1 VDIASSLNLRVDQD
15 LFKFVLEK
23 DAIRI
28 RRKNG
33 QITTDDIKLI
43 KRVSEIIK
51 NYLVDIKKLLDQPNK
66 EYSTQYIQLAKTT
79 KLAENIFEI
88 FNVKINAY
96 IAVFVA
102 RQEEI
107 STNLYNHSGISPDT
121 KKFLVRVQ
129 YKLEEYK
136 RDIEFTVS
144 KK

>member
-1 VDIASSLNLRVDQD
+1 MDIASSLNLKVDQD

-66 EYSTQYIQLAKTT
+66 EYSTQYIQLAKTA
-79 KLAENIFEI
+79 KLAENISKI

-96 IAVFVA
+96 IAIFVA

-121 KKFLVRVQ
+121 KKFLVMVQ

-136 RDIEFTVS
+136 RDIEFIVS

>member
-1 VDIASSLNLRVDQD
+1 MDITSSLNLKVDQD

-66 EYSTQYIQLAKTT
+66 EYSTQYIQLAKTA
-79 KLAENIFEI
+79 KLAENISKI

-96 IAVFVA
+96 IAIFVA

-121 KKFLVRVQ
+121 KKFLVMVQ

-136 RDIEFTVS
+136 RDIEFIVS

>member
-1 VDIASSLNLRVDQD
+1 MDIASSLNLKVDQD

-121 KKFLVRVQ
+121 KKFLVMVQ